1 MAELL
6 SFAPMYTDQYLLG
19 EVLTEGVDGI
29 YEVRIADKKTSA
41 LRCASCLL
49 APQIGD
55 VVILLRLEREL
66 YLTHIIT
73 QSAANKIIDADT
85 LLIKAQAFAL
95 HTETGQLSAQHLD
108 IKVKNILAR
117 VDYLK
122 ALGKRC
128 LQYFKKTIIKSE
140 LFEQNA
146 EQLSIISDQMHEFI
160 STAKVV
166 ETPMLI
172 QKTAVQHINTQNFSI
187 NS

>member
-1 MAELL
+1 MAKLL
-6 SFAPMYTDQYLLG
+6 PFTPTYTDQYLVG
-19 EVLTEGVDGI
+19 EVLTEGLASI
-29 YEVRIADKKTSA
+29 YEVKIAGKKTSA

-73 QSAANKIIDADT
+73 QRAAHKIIDAET

-95 HTETGQLSAQHLD
+95 QTETGQLSAQHLD
-108 IKVKNILAR
+108 IKVRNIFAR
-117 VDYLK
+117 VGYLK

-128 LQYFKKTIIKSE
+128 LQYFKKTIIESE
-140 LFEQNA
+140 RFEQNA
-146 EQLSIISDQMHEFI
+146 EQLSIVSDQVHEFI
-160 STAKVV
+160 STAKIV
-166 ETPMLI
+166 ETPLLI